1 MKGCHAMAQL
11 KIRTEQDPALRKKSR
26 EVTEITGRTLTL
38 LDDMLETMRRAD
50 GCGLAAPQVGVLR
63 QIVVI
68 EVTPGEVLE
77 LINPKII
84 SQSGEMTGVEGCLSV
99 PGKQG
104 IVKRP
109 SYVRVEALDR
119 NGVIQTYEGTELL
132 ARCLCHEIDHLDGI
146 LYTDKAEKIIYPD
159 EDGEY
164 SEDET
169 V

>member
-1 MKGCHAMAQL
+1 MAQL

-50 GCGLAAPQVGVLR
+50 GCGLAAPQVGALR
-63 QIVVI
+63 RIVVI

-119 NGVIQTYEGTELL
+119 NGVTQTYEGTELL

>member
-1 MKGCHAMAQL
+1 MHAMAQL

-38 LDDMLETMRRAD
+38 LNDMLETMRRAD

-63 QIVVI
+63 RIVVI

>member
-1 MKGCHAMAQL
+1 MAQL

-63 QIVVI
+63 RIVVI

-84 SQSGEMTGVEGCLSV
+84 SQSGEMTGIEGCLSI

-164 SEDET
+164 SEDEI

>member
-1 MKGCHAMAQL
+1 MAQL

-63 QIVVI
+63 RIVVI

>member
-1 MKGCHAMAQL
+1 MHAMAQL

-38 LDDMLETMRRAD
+38 LNDMLETMRRAD

-63 QIVVI
+63 RIVVI

-119 NGVIQTYEGTELL
+119 NGVTQTYEGTELL

>member
-1 MKGCHAMAQL
+1 MALL
-11 KIRTEQDPALRKKSR
+11 KIRTEEDEVLRKKSR
-26 EVTEITGRTLTL
+26 PVTEITPRIHTM

-50 GCGLAAPQVGVLR
+50 GCGLAAPQIGVLR
-63 QIVVI
+63 RVVVI

-77 LINPKII
+77 LINPEII
-84 SQSGEMTGVEGCLSV
+84 ETSGEAAGAEGCLSL

-109 SYVRVEALDR
+109 SFVRVQALDR
-119 NGVIQTYEGTELL
+119 NGVLQTYEGTDLL
-132 ARCLCHEIDHLDGI
+132 ARCFCHEIDHLDGI
-146 LYTDKAEKIIYPD
+146 LYTDKATKIIYPD

-164 SEDET
+164 EDE

>member
-1 MKGCHAMAQL
+1 MAQL

-63 QIVVI
+63 RIVVI
-68 EVTPGEVLE
+68 EVIPGEVLE

-119 NGVIQTYEGTELL
+119 NGVTQTYEGTELL

>member
-1 MKGCHAMAQL
+1 MAQL

-63 QIVVI
+63 RIVVI

-119 NGVIQTYEGTELL
+119 NGVTQTYEGTELL

>member
-1 MKGCHAMAQL
+1 MAQL

-63 QIVVI
+63 RIVVI

-77 LINPKII
+77 LINPKIL

-119 NGVIQTYEGTELL
+119 NGVTQTYEGTELL

-169 V
+169 A

>member
-1 MKGCHAMAQL
+1 MAQL

-63 QIVVI
+63 RIVVI

-146 LYTDKAEKIIYPD
+146 LYTDKAEKIIFPD